1 MRRGKKTDKM
11 VTAGQMQMFNKPE
24 PYEAQVLSKMYKQQ
38 YEYFKDDKKANAG
51 LYKIR
56 LHDHTL
62 GNAVRMQLL
71 RDDKVLF
78 AGLVFHRILLNVFC

>member
-1 MRRGKKTDKM
+1 
-11 VTAGQMQMFNKPE
+11 
-24 PYEAQVLSKMYKQQ
+24 MYNSQ
-38 YEYFKDDKKANAG
+38 YEYFADTKNPNAG

-62 GNAVRMQLL
+62 GNALRMQLL

-78 AGLVFHRILLNVFC
+78 AG